1 MVFVVLCLFLG
12 GAAGTNKISD
22 EESGVGESGR
32 AGRITASG
40 HFTEKPEENVLI
52 TASNGGKL
60 DPATARQAAAGLT
73 GKMRALPEVES
84 VGTPLPS
91 PDGKAL
97 LLPVTMKGDAENA
110 DTRVQP
116 LLDASAATEKA
127 HEGIRI
133 DQIGTGSTAKG
144 LGETLGADFE
154 KAELISLPLTLLILL
169 VVFGTIIAAG
179 VPVLLALSCVG
190 AAIGLSTLASHVL
203 PETSAVGNV
212 ILLMGMAVGVDY
224 SLFHLKREREER
236 RKGASHLDAIEI
248 AAETSGHTVVVSGTT
263 VIVSMAGLYL
273 AQEATFASL
282 ATGSIIVVAVAVLAS
297 LTVLPA
303 LLAKLGRWVDRP
315 KVPLLWRLTMRSHES
330 RVWPVLLRPALVR
343 PALTL
348 VVSVGALLALALP
361 ALDMKLK
368 QPGSDD
374 LSRDIPVVQAMDRLT
389 SAFPSKGTVHQV
401 AVRAPAERAGEVEAA
416 LKTLLRRTEGQGL
429 FAHDQ
434 TPTIRASA
442 DKRVHTVAV
451 GTPHSPRS
459 DGARKSLELLRAWVP
474 QALAPVRDAEAAVGG
489 KVAQGV
495 DFTGHLEDRM
505 PWVVGFVLL
514 LTFATMALI
523 FRSLAV
529 ALSAI
534 LLNLRADALDH
545 RHRVL
550 GQGDLLAVG
559 VPAGLGRQQVGAEA
573 VEAAHQ
579 VGAAGGRQTDDR
591 DHRRDADG
599 DPERGQDHPGTAGA
613 QADGS
618 GAQDVTGRTGARAAG
633 VRCSSRSHLRQTRPA
648 RPESSTTSPS
658 RKRTRRGSDSAMSWS
673 WVMTHTAVPAAFSSC
688 RSSITS
694 SRTPCRGRPW
704 VRRRAAG
711 PAPHE
716 RPGDGDALL
725 LAAGQLGGPVP
736 ERCPSPTLS
745 SAVRARARRSRGRR
759 PRRAARRRR
768 CRRRRARRTGGSPG
782 TRSRCGGPAAR
793 TTGRPTAPRRPAPRR
808 GPCRP
813 SAGPGG
819 PMMCSMVD
827 LPEPEGPT
835 MADRPARR
843 SGPPRAGRAPVRV
856 GFEAPRSSTTGGTE
870 AAPATAPRGPCPS
883 AGCGAAAGT
892 ADGTRPRTASGVT
905 AGIAPAA
912 PSGTVERRRAV
923 TEPPPPARIP
933 SRAGRP

>member
-1 MVFVVLCLFLG
+1 MRRKPATVRIARWSATHPWSAIGLWVVFVVLCLFLG

-534 LLNLRADALDH
+534 LLNLLSAAASFGVLVAVFQHTWAEGVLDFHSSGAVVSWLPLFLFVVLFGLSMDYHVFVVSRIREAALDGAEVRDAVRDGITRSAGVVTSAAIVMVAVFAIFGTLSMVEFKQLGVGLAAAILLDAVVIRVYVLPALMTALGRWNWWPGRTAPAH
-545 RHRVL
+545 RGEHTAGTDETRQLRLPQPVRASATHD
-550 GQGDLLAVG
+550 GQGPGYGQGVG
-559 VPAGLGRQQVGAEA
+559 Y
-573 VEAAHQ
+573 
-579 VGAAGGRQTDDR
+579 
-591 DHRRDADG
+591 
-599 DPERGQDHPGTAGA
+599 GQEP
-613 QADGS
+613 GS
-618 GAQDVTGRTGARAAG
+618 GR
-633 VRCSSRSHLRQTRPA
+633 
-648 RPESSTTSPS
+648 EPS
-658 RKRTRRGSDSAMSWS
+658 YGQQEQPCVPQQPYTPPSGYGPQGSYGPQEGWTQPGQPGHD
-673 WVMTHTAVPAAFSSC
+673 
-688 RSSITS
+688 
-694 SRTPCRGRPW
+694 GRPDPYQ
-704 VRRRAAG
+704 R
-711 PAPHE
+711 
-716 RPGDGDALL
+716 
-725 LAAGQLGGPVP
+725 
-736 ERCPSPTLS
+736 
-745 SAVRARARRSRGRR
+745 
-759 PRRAARRRR
+759 
-768 CRRRRARRTGGSPG
+768 
-782 TRSRCGGPAAR
+782 
-793 TTGRPTAPRRPAPRR
+793 
-808 GPCRP
+808 
-813 SAGPGG
+813 
-819 PMMCSMVD
+819 
-827 LPEPEGPT
+827 
-835 MADRPARR
+835 
-843 SGPPRAGRAPVRV
+843 
-856 GFEAPRSSTTGGTE
+856 
-870 AAPATAPRGPCPS
+870 
-883 AGCGAAAGT
+883 
-892 ADGTRPRTASGVT
+892 
-905 AGIAPAA
+905 
-912 PSGTVERRRAV
+912 
-923 TEPPPPARIP
+923 
-933 SRAGRP
+933 

>member
-1 MVFVVLCLFLG
+1 MRRKPATVRIARWSATHPWSAIGLWVVFVVLCLFLG
-12 GAAGTNKISD
+12 GTAGSNKISD

-52 TASNGGKL
+52 TASNGGKP
-60 DPATARQAAAGLT
+60 DPATARQAAEELT
-73 GKMRALPEVES
+73 KRMRALPEVES
-84 VGTPLPS
+84 VGTSSAS

-169 VVFGTIIAAG
+169 VVFGAIIAAG

-203 PETSAVGNV
+203 PETSAVSNV

-315 KVPLLWRLTMRSHES
+315 RVPLLWRLTMRSHES

-389 SAFPSKGTVHQV
+389 SAFPGKGTVHQV
-401 AVRAPAERAGEVEAA
+401 AVRAPAERADEVEAA
-416 LKTLLRRTEGQGL
+416 LKTLLRRTEGQEL
-429 FAHDQ
+429 FAHDR
-434 TPTIRASA
+434 TPAVRASA

-451 GTPHSPRS
+451 GTPHSPKS
-459 DGARKSLELLRAWVP
+459 DGARESLELLRAWVP
-474 QALAPVRDAEAAVGG
+474 QVIAPVQDAEAAVGG

-514 LTFATMALI
+514 LTFATMAVI

-534 LLNLRADALDH
+534 LLNLLSAAASFGVLVAVFQHTWAEEVLDFHSSGAVVSWLPLFLFVVLFGLSMDYHVFVVSRIREAALEGAEVRDAVRDGITRSAGVVTSAAIVMVAVFAIFGTLSMVEFKQLGVGLAAAILLDAVVIRVYVLPALMTALGRWNWWPGRIAPAHRGEPAADADETLLLRLPRPVRAGA
-545 RHRVL
+545 RHD
-550 GQGDLLAVG
+550 GQGSG
-559 VPAGLGRQQVGAEA
+559 Y
-573 VEAAHQ
+573 
-579 VGAAGGRQTDDR
+579 
-591 DHRRDADG
+591 
-599 DPERGQDHPGTAGA
+599 GQDHGCG
-613 QADGS
+613 
-618 GAQDVTGRTGARAAG
+618 
-633 VRCSSRSHLRQTRPA
+633 
-648 RPESSTTSPS
+648 
-658 RKRTRRGSDSAMSWS
+658 
-673 WVMTHTAVPAAFSSC
+673 
-688 RSSITS
+688 RSS
-694 SRTPCRGRPW
+694 GY
-704 VRRRAAG
+704 G
-711 PAPHE
+711 
-716 RPGDGDALL
+716 
-725 LAAGQLGGPVP
+725 
-736 ERCPSPTLS
+736 
-745 SAVRARARRSRGRR
+745 
-759 PRRAARRRR
+759 
-768 CRRRRARRTGGSPG
+768 
-782 TRSRCGGPAAR
+782 
-793 TTGRPTAPRRPAPRR
+793 R
-808 GPCRP
+808 GPG
-813 SAGPGG
+813 SWQGPGRHVPG
-819 PMMCSMVD
+819 
-827 LPEPEGPT
+827 E
-835 MADRPARR
+835 
-843 SGPPRAGRAPVRV
+843 
-856 GFEAPRSSTTGGTE
+856 
-870 AAPATAPRGPCPS
+870 
-883 AGCGAAAGT
+883 
-892 ADGTRPRTASGVT
+892 DGH
-905 AGIAPAA
+905 
-912 PSGTVERRRAV
+912 
-923 TEPPPPARIP
+923 
-933 SRAGRP
+933 